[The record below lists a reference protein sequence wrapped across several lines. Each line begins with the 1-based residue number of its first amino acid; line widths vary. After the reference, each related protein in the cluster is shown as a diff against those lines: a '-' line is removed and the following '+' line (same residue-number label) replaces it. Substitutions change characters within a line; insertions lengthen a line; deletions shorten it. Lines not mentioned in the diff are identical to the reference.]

1 MRDIGKKIISIFAAA
16 TLVAGVSAMAACG
29 DKNYVGTKL
38 DYVASE
44 NAATSNGG
52 FAVEKDGYVY
62 FINGSESYTAS
73 NKFGDVV
80 KGSLMR
86 IKTADLKRGNF
97 ANVQTVVPMLLV
109 AQNFES
115 GIYIYGDYVY
125 FATPTT
131 DKAVEDGTVQ
141 NDWIDFKR
149 AKLDGTDAMSGYYF
163 RLSNNSTNYRFV
175 QGADKTVYC
184 LYVDSGALKSFNT
197 TTKKTTVLVEN
208 AASDFFFD
216 QKDLTNGTVY
226 YTMNVT
232 PKFESESRPQ
242 ESYTQLYKV
251 NAWDTATVNASE
263 ASYTVSSGKTYD
275 FDLKYLEKNETGF
288 KASDY
293 TTYPYVNLGELVLDG
308 IGSNSTKTQYND
320 EDGGTGKELSGYT
333 YTIQRSENGGVYFTR
348 AAAVSTGSEGSPLYY
363 VSETAYGA
371 DTWKTVDGN
380 DALTTVAEASDQLTA
395 ALIAEDQSYIYLN
408 TTTSTLCKVTAAGEE
423 IEMVH
428 NLSSA
433 TLWKTEGDYLYYY
446 GTGTNGNNLTRIN
459 YTGEKKDYNPL
470 IDSEEFKPVTFAY
483 VDWNSAW
490 YKPETFEGVLLYSG
504 AQSFGS
510 NAYNYIYATDVSMTN
525 VQLNEKND
533 KYNEVIDHINDY
545 ASEDSELLA
554 AMKYVFR
561 TGATTH
567 IDDVEDLFEDVQINE
582 YRAFANH
589 AKSENKTANDY
600 STLFKDENGAYYDRE
615 TYYLNFVGKMKNAD
629 AEAISDDWAG
639 TLPSETTETEDD
651 EFPVWAIVLISVGGA
666 LAVAAAITVPVIL
679 YKKKKAKRQA
689 EIESTRI
696 RSRKDRLDTTDDKSI
711 DVYADETPVEE
722 ATEATAETPVEE
734 AAAETAEEA
743 PATPDENGG
752 EQAE

>member
-16 TLVAGVSAMAACG
+16 ALLGGVCATAACG
-29 DKNYVGTKL
+29 DKNYKGNKL
-38 DYVASE
+38 NDYVASE

-52 FAVEKDGYVY
+52 FAVEKDGFVY
-62 FINGSESYTAS
+62 FINGVESYTAS
-73 NKFGDVV
+73 NKFGEVV

-86 IKTADLKRGNF
+86 IKSSDLTSGNF

-115 GIYIYGDYVY
+115 GVYIYGDYVY
-125 FATPTT
+125 YATPTT

-149 AKLDGTDAMSGYYF
+149 AKLDGSETMSGYYF
-163 RLSNNSTNYRFV
+163 RLSNNSANYRFV
-175 QGADKTVYC
+175 QGEDKTVYC
-184 LYVDSGALKSFNT
+184 LYVESGALKSFNT
-197 TTKKTTVLVEN
+197 TTKKTTVLVKN

-216 QKDLTNGTVY
+216 KTDLTNGTVY

-251 NAWDTATVNASE
+251 DAWDTATVNASE

-275 FDLKYLEKNETGF
+275 FDLKWMEENETGF

-308 IGSNSTKTQYND
+308 IGSNSKATQYND
-320 EDGGTGKELSGYT
+320 TNNGVGKELSGYN
-333 YTIQRSENGGVYFTR
+333 YTIQRNENGGVYFTR
-348 AAAVSTGSEGSPLYY
+348 AAAVSTGAEGAPLYY
-363 VSETAYGA
+363 VSEETYGA
-371 DTWKTVDGN
+371 ATWKTVDGN
-380 DALTTVAEASDQLTA
+380 DALTTVAEESANLTA
-395 ALIAEDQSYIYLN
+395 ALIAEDQSYIYVN
-408 TTTSTLCKVTAAGEE
+408 STTSTLCKVTATGEE
-423 IEMVH
+423 IEMAH
-428 NLSSA
+428 NVSSA

-459 YTGEKKDYNPL
+459 YKGEKKDYNPL
-470 IDSEEFKPVTFAY
+470 IDNEEYKPVTFAY

-490 YKPETFEGVLLYSG
+490 YKPEMFNGTLLYSG

-510 NAYNYIYATDVSMTN
+510 NAYNYIYATDISMTN
-525 VQLNEKND
+525 VELNAKNEKYND
-533 KYNEVIDHINDY
+533 VFEHINDY

-561 TGATTH
+561 TGETKH
-567 IDDVEDLFEDVQINE
+567 IDDVEDLFEDVQIKE
-582 YRAFANH
+582 YTAFANH

-600 STLFKDENGAYYDRE
+600 STMFKDEDGVYYDRE
-615 TYYLNFVGKMKNAD
+615 TYYINFVGKMKSAD
-629 AEAISDDWAG
+629 VDAISNDWAG
-639 TLPSETTETEDD
+639 TLPSETADAEDD
-651 EFPVWAIVLISVGGA
+651 SFPTWAIVLISVGGG
-666 LAVAAAITVPVIL
+666 LAVAAAIVVPVVM
-679 YKKKKAKRQA
+679 YKKKQAKRQA

-696 RSRKDRLDTTDDKSI
+696 RSRKNRLDTTDDKTI
-711 DVYADETPVEE
+711 DVYADDTVEEAPVEETPVE
-722 ATEATAETPVEE
+722 TSEE
-734 AAAETAEEA
+734 
-743 PATPDENGG
+743 NG